1 MYRREPGEKE
11 EGSARGDNG
20 TQRGPLLRREG
31 EFDQAS
37 LKKFKYPGVRG
48 AGPWGMLKFRIQ
60 QQQLPALFEDR
71 QVHTG
76 IAKGIYNYGS
86 RI

>member
-1 MYRREPGEKE
+1 MYHREPGEKE

-48 AGPWGMLKFRIQ
+48 AGPWGNVEVSNSKITTTSLI
-60 QQQLPALFEDR
+60 
-71 QVHTG
+71 
-76 IAKGIYNYGS
+76 
-86 RI
+86 